1 MWVSEECFHDEEMK
15 RAVMI
20 NGDIEGI
27 CDFSGRRGRLIEIE
41 FFYDFFD
48 EVLSLF
54 KISDGGRTLIEIIQD
69 DWTVFASDTI
79 GKAILDWVCKDL
91 APEFNAL
98 SPVVYSEAIIG
109 KIRVWDDLKK
119 SVMRDFRFFSSHDSL
134 DSYSSFLPQA
144 SLRKKTVLYRARI
157 LPKDKT
163 KLKTTE
169 MGCPPASL
177 STAGRANPPGISYLY
192 LCGDE
197 PTTYYEVRAVH
208 LDRLCVGR
216 FLIQKDLKIVDFNA
230 KISLYLAFDGNDLV
244 DVVASKK
251 IMDAI
256 RQDMSRPMRRY
267 DSELE
272 YIPTQ
277 MICEYCKVQ
286 GADGIC
292 FDSTLHKGG
301 KNYVLFDSHSAKC
314 TKIYYREVNSIAIK
328 VDSER

>member
-1 MWVSEECFHDEEMK
+1 MLVSEECFRDEEMR
-15 RAVMI
+15 RAVE
-20 NGDIEGI
+20 NNYGI
-27 CDFSGRRGRLIEIE
+27 VGECDFSGRLGRLIEIE

-54 KISDGGRTLIEIIQD
+54 KLSGAGHPLVEVIQD
-69 DWTVFASDTI
+69 DWAIFSSIDI
-79 GKAILDWVCKDL
+79 GKAILNNICKDI
-91 APEFNAL
+91 APGFTAQ
-98 SPVVYSEAIIG
+98 SPVEYSDAIVG
-109 KIRVWDDLKK
+109 KMGIWDELKK
-119 SVMRDFRFFSSHDSL
+119 SVMNDYRFFSSHDTL
-134 DSYSSFLPQA
+134 DVYSSFLPQA

-157 LPKDKT
+157 LPKGRT

-197 PTTYYEVRAVH
+197 PTTYYEVRSVQ
-208 LDRLCVGR
+208 LDKVCIGR
-216 FLIQKDLKIVDFNA
+216 FLVQKDLKIVDFNA
-230 KISLYLAFDGNDLV
+230 KISLYLAFDGNDLA

-301 KNYVLFDSHSAKC
+301 KNYVLFNSDYAKC
-314 TKIYYREVNSIAIK
+314 TKVYYREVKEIDIR
-328 VDSER
+328 V